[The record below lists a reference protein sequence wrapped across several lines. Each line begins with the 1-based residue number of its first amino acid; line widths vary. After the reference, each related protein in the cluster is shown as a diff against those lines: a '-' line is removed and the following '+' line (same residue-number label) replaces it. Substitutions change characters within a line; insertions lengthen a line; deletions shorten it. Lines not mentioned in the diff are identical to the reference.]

1 MSVEVLSSNEV
12 IADLSYAPASEES
25 SSVAMDYIV
34 TQILNKYRW
43 LTPAIVKEY
52 DREKNVVTIQPAIKE
67 STTDESI
74 EICELEVPCV
84 VIGGGGWVTSYPLKE
99 GNTGWLLT
107 NDRDIS
113 LFLYSKEVSE
123 ANTYRRHDFADSIFL
138 PDIISDFVHNKD
150 EDGNATV
157 FQNINGDI
165 KAAIDEE
172 SLRIKYLDT
181 TKVTIDQQAI
191 KLETEQANIII
202 NQDGVSITAN
212 NDVKAHAERITLT
225 GAVTVE
231 GTLHVTDNANF
242 DSNVAVSGN
251 ENVSGNVAANGDVTA
266 GAISLTRHVH
276 GGVEAGAGTT
286 GVPQ

>member
-1 MSVEVLSSNEV
+1 MSVEVLSSQEV

-25 SSVAMDYIV
+25 SAVAIDYIV

-67 STTDESI
+67 STTEESI

-84 VIGGGGWVTSYPLKE
+84 VVGGGGWVTSYPLKE

-123 ANTYRRHDFADSIFL
+123 ANTYRRHDFADSVFL

-165 KAAIDEE
+165 KAAIDDQ

-181 TKVTIDQQAI
+181 TKVTIDQQSI

-225 GAVTVE
+225 GQVTVE
-231 GTLHVTDNANF
+231 GTLHVTDNATF
-242 DSNVAVSGN
+242 DNNVDA
-251 ENVSGNVAANGDVTA
+251 SGNVSANGDVTA
-266 GAISLTRHVH
+266 GGISLTRHVH